1 MNRVKKILASKLTIN
16 GLWMLALQGFN
27 TIIPLLTL
35 PYITRILSTS
45 AYGEFSIALN
55 WVSYFQVVVEYGF
68 GLTGAR
74 RAATNKNKDDLDTV
88 HSNIISAR
96 LVLLALCVAIFAVLI
111 LVTKAAETQI
121 ICMLVLFL
129 MVFAIVF
136 QQNWFFQGIA
146 EMKNITIINVISRTI
161 SVVLIF
167 LLVKKPDDLFLYCF
181 LYISNYLISSLFGC
195 VVVWRKYN
203 VKFRLPKFCA
213 IKQEIIDG
221 WPLFVSSAMT
231 KIFGSIGITILGVI
245 ATKEAVGVYSA
256 INKIPYVLTLL
267 FAAISQALYP
277 FMCNSFEVSFKNG
290 VTNVKKYGLP
300 VFSVFALGGLLIMAT
315 NSLIVKIAFGPAY
328 TGSSTLLIPFVIW
341 VLFGIINNFLGI
353 QTLVAS
359 GHQKEYSTAFTISVV
374 IMLILM
380 VLLGKL
386 FGAYGIAYASMIS
399 EISLSFLLILFIQKV
414 MKREST
420 K

>member
-1 MNRVKKILASKLTIN
+1 MDRFSKILQSKVAKN
-16 GLWMLALQGFN
+16 GFWMILLQGFN

-55 WVSYFQVVVEYGF
+55 WVGYFQVVVEYGF

-74 RAATNKNKDDLDTV
+74 RAATNKKQEDLNIV
-88 HSNIISAR
+88 HSNIICAR
-96 LVLLALCVAIFAVLI
+96 IILLALCAVAFVIII
-111 LVTKAAETQI
+111 LVMNVDKTQI

-129 MVFAIVF
+129 MVLAIVF
-136 QQNWFFQGIA
+136 QQNWFFQGIS

-167 LLVKKPDDLFLYCF
+167 LLVKKPSDLYLYCF

-195 VVVWRKYN
+195 FVAWLKYK
-203 VKFRLPKFCA
+203 VKFFLPKFSS
-213 IKQEIIDG
+213 IKQELIDG

-231 KIFGSIGITILGVI
+231 KIFGSIGITILGFI
-245 ATKEAVGVYSA
+245 STKEAVGVYSA

-267 FAAISQALYP
+267 FAAIAQALYP
-277 FMCNSFEVSFKNG
+277 FMCNSFEVSFNHG
-290 VTNVKKYGLP
+290 LANVKKYGLP
-300 VFSVFALGGLLIMAT
+300 VFSVFALGGLIIMVA
-315 NSLIVKIAFGPAY
+315 SDIIVKIAFGADY
-328 TGSSTLLIPFVIW
+328 IGSSTLLIPFVIW

-374 IMLILM
+374 IMLGLM
-380 VLLGKL
+380 FVLGKL

-399 EISLSFLLILFIQKV
+399 EITLSFMLILFIRKV
-414 MKREST
+414 IRKV
-420 K
+420 